1 MQSACT
7 ANVPGSLLRK
17 VTYDSGLDHV
27 HFHPL
32 APSAQRNTLAVAN
45 LQVDRDRHLMQQVSR
60 DNQALIDL
68 LAVVAQP
75 GRDVHR
81 VAKVGELAFGIAAL
95 ADDHRTG
102 MQPSAEAWHDGEL

>member
-1 MQSACT
+1 MGMPCT

-45 LQVDRDRHLMQQVSR
+45 LQVDRDRHLPIVCRPVSIAESSMDR
-60 DNQALIDL
+60 L
-68 LAVVAQP
+68 LVTP
-75 GRDVHR
+75 G
-81 VAKVGELAFGIAAL
+81 
-95 ADDHRTG
+95 
-102 MQPSAEAWHDGEL
+102 